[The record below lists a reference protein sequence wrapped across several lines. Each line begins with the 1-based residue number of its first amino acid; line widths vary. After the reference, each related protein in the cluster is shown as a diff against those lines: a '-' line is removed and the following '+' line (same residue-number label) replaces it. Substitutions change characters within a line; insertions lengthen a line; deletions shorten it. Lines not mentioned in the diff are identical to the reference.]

1 MSSITFAKK
10 DLSSLIDHHIALLER
25 FGITDEAPFSIVYF
39 SLEKEINSDN
49 IDTLKKIFRKTDAL
63 FKIKGSFIVMLP
75 STDWN
80 GATKLLSGIQ
90 NFLDQNADDN
100 IVTFPDDGK
109 NAKTL
114 LRKLQNLVK
123 DNCNSIIKLT

>member
-1 MSSITFAKK
+1 
-10 DLSSLIDHHIALLER
+10 
-25 FGITDEAPFSIVYF
+25 
-39 SLEKEINSDN
+39 
-49 IDTLKKIFRKTDAL
+49 
-63 FKIKGSFIVMLP
+63 MLP

-114 LRKLQNLVK
+114 LWKLQNLVK

>member
-1 MSSITFAKK
+1 
-10 DLSSLIDHHIALLER
+10 
-25 FGITDEAPFSIVYF
+25 
-39 SLEKEINSDN
+39 
-49 IDTLKKIFRKTDAL
+49 
-63 FKIKGSFIVMLP
+63 MLP